1 MKLFEIDE
9 AIRNF
14 DLEIDE
20 ETGEVLNY
28 DELEELNLARDKKVE
43 GIGLWIKELTA
54 EKEAVKKEKEGFA
67 YREKVIGNKIDSL
80 KNYLAYALGGEK
92 FSTPRLVVSYCKS
105 ESVAITDEMKI
116 PDEYCN
122 FKVERKPDKTLLK
135 KMLKQGKEIDGVT
148 LTEKSN
154 IQVK

>member
-14 DLEIDE
+14 DLEVDE

-28 DELEELNLARDKKVE
+28 DELEKLNLARDKKVE

-54 EKEAVKKEKEGFA
+54 EKEAIKKEREGFA
-67 YREKVIGNKIDSL
+67 YREKVLGNKIDSL

-92 FSTPRLVVSYCKS
+92 FSTPRLVVSYRRS
-105 ESVAITDEMKI
+105 ESVNIVDEMKV
-116 PDEYCN
+116 PDEYCH
-122 FKVERKPDKTLLK
+122 FSVDRKPDKTLLK